1 MDSSSSGYVVGIGE
15 CLIDRINGK
24 DFLGGAPVIFTYH
37 AARSGNL
44 GIVISGRGNDKEG
57 DYLEKELRKKRLDSR
72 LAIIPDSHSGVVE
85 VDASDPHN
93 PQYNIDMNAAWTKF
107 PLPENYESIAA
118 KAKAVYFGPLASY
131 CGDISKTSVDRF
143 LAKVSQDCFI
153 IFDVNLRY
161 NPDDKGNYTKHLF
174 DFDIIE
180 GYIKKCNVLK
190 VNIDEL
196 NYLSDKLKIE
206 GGEMHKCRM
215 ILALYPN
222 VNMLIVTMGGDGSTV
237 YWRGNDNRISFS
249 SLGMPVEVNN
259 RSGAGDALAGALIG
273 TILKRKDKDIWKD
286 KGKLYVSAHHAAVRR
301 SALVCE
307 EGNSMPRVEEYDLFI
322 SYSRKDEKVIDNYF
336 LKKFQDS
343 GLSIWL
349 DRDKVST
356 GDEFTPEI
364 EQGIIDSSVVVYF
377 SSRAANRSK
386 YVTAELQSALDN
398 GKPVIPIKLDG
409 TPYSK
414 AVRSRL
420 EVLDFM
426 DCTLSKLMDDIK
438 KQMDY

>member
-1 MDSSSSGYVVGIGE
+1 MDSNSSGYVVGIGE

-24 DFLGGAPVIFTYH
+24 EFLGGAPVIFTYH
-37 AARSGNL
+37 AARSGNV
-44 GIVISGRGNDKEG
+44 GIVISARGNDKEG
-57 DYLEKELRKKRLDSR
+57 AFLEKELRKKRLESH
-72 LAIIPDSHSGVVE
+72 LAVIPDSHSGVVE
-85 VDASDPHN
+85 VDASDPYN
-93 PQYNIDMNAAWTKF
+93 PHYSIDADAAWAKF
-107 PLPENYESIAA
+107 PLPENFESIAA
-118 KAKAVYFGPLASY
+118 KTKAVYFGPLASY
-131 CGDISKTSVDRF
+131 CGEISKASVDSF

-161 NPDDKGNYTKHLF
+161 NPDEKGQYTKQLF
-174 DFDIIE
+174 DFDLIKD
-180 GYIKKCNVLK
+180 YIKKCNVLK
-190 VNIDEL
+190 VNLDEL
-196 NYLSDKLKIE
+196 NYLSGELEIE
-206 GGEMHKCRM
+206 GGEMHKCRTIM
-215 ILALYPN
+215 ALYPN

-237 YWRGNDNRISFS
+237 FWREEGNKISFS
-249 SLGMPVEVNN
+249 SLGMPVEVSN

-322 SYSRKDEKVIDNYF
+322 SYSRKDQKVIDSLF
-336 LKKFQDS
+336 LKKLQES
-343 GLSIWL
+343 GMSIWL

-377 SSRAANRSK
+377 SSRAANCSK

-409 TPYSK
+409 APYAK